1 MISILEIAKTVW
13 KLLWLRK
20 VTQFLLA
27 FIFSIIRETKIGR
40 EIKGREAG
48 GGGGGKRRERRRR
61 KRIFF
66 SLEMFWVYYEIL
78 KYKNT

>member
-1 MISILEIAKTVW
+1 MISILEIVKTVW

-27 FIFSIIRETKIGR
+27 FIFSIIREIKIGR
-40 EIKGREAG
+40 EIKGREAA

-61 KRIFF
+61 EKELPFF
-66 SLEMFWVYYEIL
+66 LRDVLSLLWNFTI
-78 KYKNT
+78 